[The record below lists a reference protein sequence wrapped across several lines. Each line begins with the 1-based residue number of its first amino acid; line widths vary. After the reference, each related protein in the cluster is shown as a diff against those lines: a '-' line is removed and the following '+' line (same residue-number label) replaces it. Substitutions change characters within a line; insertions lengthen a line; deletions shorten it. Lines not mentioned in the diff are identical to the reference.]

1 MRLGEKIKALRTE
14 KRLTQEELAEAVG
27 TKKQTIHKYE
37 TGIITNIPAS
47 KIKLIADVLN
57 TTPAYLMGWEDS
69 DNKSDNNESELEEY
83 LEELRTRPE
92 MKMLFNLTKNATK
105 EDVEKAVK
113 IIEMMLEK

>member
-1 MRLGEKIKALRTE
+1 MDREKLKSRRLELGYTLQDVADKMN
-14 KRLTQEELAEAVG
+14 LTRA
-27 TKKQTIHKYE
+27 TIQKYE
-37 TGIITNIPAS
+37 SGL
-47 KIKLIADVLN
+47 IKGVETTTLEKLAKVLQ

>member
-1 MRLGEKIKALRTE
+1 MS
-14 KRLTQEELAEAVG
+14 QQELAN
-27 TKKQTIHKYE
+27 K
-37 TGIITNIPAS
+37 TGYNSRSAINKIELGLRDISQS
-47 KIKLIADVLN
+47 KIELFAEALQ